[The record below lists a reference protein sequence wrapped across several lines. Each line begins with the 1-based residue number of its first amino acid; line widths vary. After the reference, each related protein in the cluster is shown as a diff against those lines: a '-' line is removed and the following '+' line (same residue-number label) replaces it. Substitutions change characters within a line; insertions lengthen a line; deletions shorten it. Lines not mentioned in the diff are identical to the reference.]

1 MALNPDWTAHA
12 PPLSSFMSLQL
23 NGKPHLL
30 TSRITLSALL
40 DSLGLGGKPVVAE
53 LNGEPVLPR
62 NFPTTPVQPG
72 DTLEIITLAA
82 GG

>member
-1 MALNPDWTAHA
+1 
-12 PPLSSFMSLQL
+12 MSLQL
-23 NGKPHLL
+23 NGKAHPL
-30 TSRITLSALL
+30 TAQTTLSALL

-53 LNGEPVLPR
+53 LNGHPVLPR
-62 NFPTTPVQPG
+62 NFPTTMIQPG